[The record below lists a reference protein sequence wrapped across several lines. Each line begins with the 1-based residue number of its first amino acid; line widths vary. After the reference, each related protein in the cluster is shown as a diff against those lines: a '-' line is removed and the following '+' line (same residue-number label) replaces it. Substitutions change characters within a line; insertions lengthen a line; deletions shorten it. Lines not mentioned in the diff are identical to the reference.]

1 MPVPRTR
8 KRRIPSLKKK
18 DTNPHLRTITVRGTS
33 KGKDTEGRI
42 HYGRVFL
49 GLDPSLR
56 GFGRAAV
63 CENGALMHYPTL
75 RGGAKL
81 KGMKRF
87 AYLLDEL
94 RNDLLQIVHC
104 AKTGLY
110 KGLVVVR
117 EDYAIHANDAA
128 DTPLKELGGA
138 LEWFLYQMEIPLYR
152 LNITSIK
159 KFATGRGD
167 TDKTKVPDI
176 VNRRF
181 GFNGDEDAAHA
192 FAAAITA
199 LSVVNRDK
207 IEGTDEPMRE
217 VIGALAGHP
226 LTKVG

>member
-1 MPVPRTR
+1 
-8 KRRIPSLKKK
+8 
-18 DTNPHLRTITVRGTS
+18 
-33 KGKDTEGRI
+33 
-42 HYGRVFL
+42 
-49 GLDPSLR
+49 
-56 GFGRAAV
+56 
-63 CENGALMHYPTL
+63 MHYDTL

-81 KGMKRF
+81 KGMKRI
-87 AYLLDEL
+87 AYLLGEL
-94 RNDLLQIVHC
+94 RNNLLQLVHC
-104 AKTGLY
+104 SKTGLY

-117 EDYAIHANDAA
+117 EDYALHANDAA

-138 LEWFLYQMEIPLYR
+138 LEWFLYEMEIPLYR

-159 KFATGRGD
+159 KFTTGRGD

-192 FAAAITA
+192 FAAAVTA

-217 VIGALAGHP
+217 VIASLEKHP
-226 LTKVG
+226 LTNIG